1 MKKNYLFMY
10 NFTTLTGDSIK
21 TGFIKAMGSNL
32 ENATYNARVQVLK
45 ANSNLF
51 VYNLKLD
58 MIKLLGIYIGR
69 W

>member
-10 NFTTLTGDSIK
+10 NFTTLSGDIIK
-21 TGFIKAMGSNL
+21 TGFVKAMGPNL
-32 ENATYNARVQVLK
+32 ENAAYNARSQVLK

-69 W
+69 

>member
-10 NFTTLTGDSIK
+10 NFTTITGDIIK
-21 TGFIKAMGSNL
+21 TGLIKSMGKNL
-32 ENATYNARVQVLK
+32 EEATYNARVQVLK